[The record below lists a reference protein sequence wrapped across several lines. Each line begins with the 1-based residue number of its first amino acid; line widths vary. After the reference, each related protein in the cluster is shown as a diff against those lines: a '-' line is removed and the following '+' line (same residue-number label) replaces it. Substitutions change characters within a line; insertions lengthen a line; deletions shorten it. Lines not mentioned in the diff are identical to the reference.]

1 MLCGNS
7 RALGHRRRRPEPA
20 TIPSLADHCF
30 PKACRGRPASQGRT
44 FVPAH
49 ALDGDS
55 RCRRAR
61 SARSAG
67 LPSPVIPRHL
77 ATPVRDPPG
86 PARHGARSAPDPD
99 PAWLAGGSPAAM
111 MKTDRA
117 ISREQPDALTG
128 ASAYQGPAMVLYG
141 ASDIFADGTEIVRS
155 RHPAGHPGD
164 LARFWSRALASEPV
178 RLCRCA
184 RRILR
189 TRTRLSR
196 AARSSGDR
204 PSAQI
209 GPVMRA
215 AFGARRIAV
224 SVSNGGY
231 GRCHARTSR
240 YLV

>member
-1 MLCGNS
+1 
-7 RALGHRRRRPEPA
+7 
-20 TIPSLADHCF
+20 
-30 PKACRGRPASQGRT
+30 
-44 FVPAH
+44 
-49 ALDGDS
+49 
-55 RCRRAR
+55 
-61 SARSAG
+61 
-67 LPSPVIPRHL
+67 VIPRHL

-86 PARHGARSAPDPD
+86 PARHGPRSAPDPD

-128 ASAYQGPAMVLYG
+128 ASAYQGPTMVLYG
-141 ASDIFADGTEIVRS
+141 SSDIFADGTEIVRS
-155 RHPAGHPGD
+155 RFPDRQKQVPAGHPGD

-178 RLCRCA
+178 RLRRCA

-215 AFGARRIAV
+215 AFGARQIAA
-224 SVSNGGY
+224 SVPNGGSVR
-231 GRCHARTSR
+231 GGQRRSITVCICIRRRCAGCVSTAGLRWDR
-240 YLV
+240 WLAQCFPAVR